1 MELVGGSA
9 EGQAGALGHLL
20 GGGCVKPRR
29 GVEPRAHGGAPQG
42 QLIEPVQG
50 GSDHVP
56 AVLQHGAPAADLLAE
71 GDGHRVLEM
80 GAAGFHHVPV
90 GVLQVLKADQH
101 LLQGGEEPPVEGGS
115 RCDVQGSGEGVVG
128 ALGQVHVVVGVEQVL
143 PRLEVAPPGDDFV
156 AVHVGLGAAAGLPD
170 SQGEVPRQLP
180 GQDGLAGPLDQGE
193 APVVQLAQPVVGG
206 GAGFLQNGEGLD
218 EVRGHFLLPDGKV
231 FQAPLGLGAPELVRW
246 DGHLAHGV
254 VFHAIFHGGFLA
266 SR

>member
-1 MELVGGSA
+1 
-9 EGQAGALGHLL
+9 
-20 GGGCVKPRR
+20 
-29 GVEPRAHGGAPQG
+29 
-42 QLIEPVQG
+42 
-50 GSDHVP
+50 
-56 AVLQHGAPAADLLAE
+56 
-71 GDGHRVLEM
+71 M

-101 LLQGGEEPPVEGGS
+101 LLQGGEEPPVEGSS
-115 RCDVQGSGEGVVG
+115 RGDVQGSGEGVVG

-143 PRLEVAPPGDDFV
+143 PRLEVAPPGDDLV

-170 SQGEVPRQLP
+170 GQGEVPRQLP
-180 GQDGLAGPLDQGE
+180 GQDGLASPLDQGE
-193 APVVQLAQPVVGG
+193 APVIQLAQLVVGG
-206 GAGFLQNGEGLD
+206 GAGLLQNGEGLD
-218 EVRGHFLLPDGKV
+218 EVGGHLLLPDGEV